1 MKDQEVSMKKVL
13 SLLKKVILSF
23 IILYGYNL
31 IASNFNMVI
40 PINIITVGVVAILGV
55 PSLVALLLLR
65 IIAL

>member
-1 MKDQEVSMKKVL
+1 MKKVL

-31 IASNFNMVI
+31 IVSNFNMVI

-55 PSLVALLLLR
+55 PSLVALLLFR

>member
-1 MKDQEVSMKKVL
+1 MKKIL

>member
-1 MKDQEVSMKKVL
+1 MKKVL

>member
-1 MKDQEVSMKKVL
+1 MKKVL

-55 PSLVALLLLR
+55 PSLVALLLLH

>member
-1 MKDQEVSMKKVL
+1 MKKIL
-13 SLLKKVILSF
+13 NLLKKVILSF